1 MTMKKFIGTLLGIAA
16 TSLMLSCTSTP
27 SKSELSAKAAEQTSH
42 QDRLQASYSEMGKT
56 GGKVFTLNPKVSAVK
71 IYAFRAGTAAM
82 LGHNHVLS
90 SPQFSG
96 FVYLPRDG
104 TSTARFDLE
113 FRLDQL
119 EIDTPE
125 NRSNLG
131 SAFSSIPTPGSI
143 KRTRDHM
150 LGENNLQ
157 ANRFPFVRIHSIQIA
172 GEAPKLAAKVQ
183 VELHGQ
189 QREMWIPL
197 NVEGLPD
204 RISATGSFVLRQS
217 EFGVQPY
224 SVLGGF
230 LAVQDEV
237 VIEFSLLGA
246 PLVR

>member
-1 MTMKKFIGTLLGIAA
+1 MTIKQAIRALLGIAA
-16 TSLMLSCTSTP
+16 TFMMLSCTNTHNT
-27 SKSELSAKAAEQTSH
+27 SELGVRTVEQTSH
-42 QDRLQASYSEMGKT
+42 QDRLQSIYSELGKT
-56 GGKVFTLNPKVSAVK
+56 GGKVFTLNPKLSAVK
-71 IYAFRAGTAAM
+71 IYAFRAGTAAK

-104 TSTARFDLE
+104 TSGARFDLE

-119 EIDTPE
+119 EIDNPE

-131 SAFSSIPTPGSI
+131 SAFSSTPTPGSI

-150 LGENNLQ
+150 LGEDNFQ
-157 ANRFPFVRIHSIQIA
+157 ADQFPFVRIHASRIA
-172 GEAPKLAAKVQ
+172 GEAPKLAAEVQ

-189 QREMWIPL
+189 QREMWVPL

-204 RISATGSFVLRQS
+204 RILVTGSLVLRQS
-217 EFGVQPY
+217 EFGVHPY

-237 VIEFSLLGA
+237 VIEFSLLA
-246 PLVR
+246 QPLQ